1 MNQAEEE
8 SFRREVMERGFL
20 VSDPGHADLCIIN
33 TCSVTALA
41 DKKSRQAIRKL
52 KSLNPQA
59 KIIVTGCGA
68 NEAEN
73 LVGVDLIISNKD
85 KNNTV
90 EKIINKFQ
98 IKDYQT
104 GDRPPV
110 AIKYRTRALLKI
122 QDGCNNFCA
131 YCIVPF
137 LRGRETSIPVSTVL
151 SEAKKLDRLGYKE
164 LVVSGVNIG
173 RYGMDGYG
181 TNLKEL
187 LEKIIVATDFKRI
200 RLSSINPQDVSDDL
214 INLWA
219 SQPRLARHLHLSL
232 QSGCPSVLTRMG
244 RPYSAQAY
252 FDLVEKIRHKIPAIA
267 VTTDVIVGF
276 PGETDQEFLETVQ
289 FVKKAMLAKIHVFRY
304 SNRAGTKAAR
314 MLNQVSPEIKKERAR
329 LLTQVSKQ
337 LEGEFKSNSLGKPAE
352 VLFEEQ
358 KNGYWY
364 GLTSNYIRVK
374 YQSDDDLY
382 NKLKSVEIKKEDL
395 S

>member
-41 DKKSRQAIRKL
+41 DKKSRQAIRRL
-52 KSLNPQA
+52 RSLNPQA

-73 LVGVDLIISNKD
+73 LAGVDLIISNKD

-104 GDRPPV
+104 GDKLPV

-151 SEAKKLDRLGYKE
+151 SEAKKLDRLGHKE

-252 FDLVEKIRHKIPAIA
+252 FDLVEKIRHKIPEIA

-314 MLNQVSPEIKKERAR
+314 MLSQVSPEIKKERAR

>member
-314 MLNQVSPEIKKERAR
+314 MLSQVSPEIKKERAR

-382 NKLKSVEIKKEDL
+382 NKLESVEIKKGDL